1 MGFTSVL
8 LLQRGISMLD
18 GFWTYIIPTTIR
30 GGILCIKS
38 GMVTGGDNI
47 AFFNG
52 VAIETESELK
62 ITVLT
67 TRFNDA
73 AQLDGL
79 WGETQ
84 RRYAMEFIGRRDG
97 DNISGKFRRPDLV
110 NSTFEIVATRRGP
123 AP

>member
-1 MGFTSVL
+1 
-8 LLQRGISMLD
+8 MLD
-18 GFWTYIIPTTIR
+18 GFWTYTIRGTIR

-38 GMVTGGDNI
+38 GAVTGGDNI

-52 VAIETESELK
+52 IAVEAESELT

-84 RRYAMEFIGRRDG
+84 RRYTLQFVGKREG
-97 DNISGKFRRPDLV
+97 DTIVGTFCRPDLA
-110 NSTFEIVATRRGP
+110 NSTLELVATRRGP

>member
-1 MGFTSVL
+1 
-8 LLQRGISMLD
+8 MLD
-18 GFWTYIIPTTIR
+18 GFWTYIIPGTIR

-52 VAIETESELK
+52 IATETESELK

-84 RRYAMEFIGRRDG
+84 RRYTMEFVGRRDG
-97 DNISGKFRRPDLV
+97 DTITGKFRRPDLANCKFV
-110 NSTFEIVATRRGP
+110 LIGTCTG
-123 AP
+123 

>member
-1 MGFTSVL
+1 
-8 LLQRGISMLD
+8 MLD
-18 GFWTYIIPTTIR
+18 GFWTYIIPSTIR

-97 DNISGKFRRPDLV
+97 DTISGKFRRPDLV
-110 NSTFEIVATRRGP
+110 NGTFEIVATRRGP

>member
-1 MGFTSVL
+1 
-8 LLQRGISMLD
+8 MLD
-18 GFWTYIIPTTIR
+18 GFWTYIIPGTIR

-52 VAIETESELK
+52 IAVETESELK

-84 RRYAMEFIGRRDG
+84 RRYTMEFVGRRDG
-97 DNISGKFRRPDLV
+97 DAITGKFHRPGLA
-110 NSTFEIVATRRGP
+110 NSTFDIVVTRRGP